1 MRSELA
7 EDEVMAAVVARD
19 GAALDPA
26 ELARFCRTR
35 LPRFAIP
42 RYIDVVADLPRTEN
56 GKVQKFRLRER
67 GVTAATWDRE
77 ARDSSLRSE

>member
-1 MRSELA
+1 MP
-7 EDEVMAAVVARD
+7 AR
-19 GAALDPA
+19 ALDPA
-26 ELARFCRTR
+26 ELARYCASR

-67 GVTAATWDRE
+67 GVTASDVGPRRRGGACQ
-77 ARDSSLRSE
+77 ARRLRLDCFSSKLFRSS